1 MLSGL
6 DAYNGSFLAA
16 LDNTQ
21 NQIAQVQQQITSG
34 IRVSQASDDPSAV
47 SSIIDYQEEI
57 NRVTQVQ
64 TNLNT
69 ASTTASSAD
78 TALQSAASL
87 LDQLVSIGSEGA
99 SSTTSAST
107 NANLATQV
115 QQIAQEMVGL
125 ANTTSNGQYVFGS
138 DGATTQPY
146 TFDWS
151 SQKGVVQNSTTGNTT
166 ILRDASGNEITPNM
180 TAQQIFDVQNPDGS
194 SATGNVFQAVY
205 DLGTALAQPNTASFG
220 ASNTVD
226 LNSATNLLA
235 GSGSQTYTFQLDVNG
250 SPQTVSATV
259 TGTASG
265 ISGATALSQLNS
277 TLSAYGITA
286 RMDSNGALQFTG
298 ATSFT
303 VSDGGPSSGNG
314 VSNETGGTNIASTP
328 TAIANATQE
337 IQNAVTQIG
346 TVTTT
351 YGNTEDWIQNAQT
364 DASDRLANL
373 QTGLSNIKDTDVAAA
388 ATQLTTDNTALE
400 ASMSAH
406 ATLSN
411 KSLFSYLG

>member
-1 MLSGL
+1 MLSGI
-6 DAYNGSFLAA
+6 DSYNGSFLTA

-21 NQIAQVQQQITSG
+21 NQVAQLQQQITSG
-34 IRVSQASDDPSAV
+34 VRVSQASDDPSAV

-57 NRVTQVQ
+57 DRVTQVQ
-64 TNLNT
+64 TNMNT

-99 SSTTSAST
+99 SSTTSAT
-107 NANLATQV
+107 ARANLATQV

-138 DGATTQPY
+138 DGSTTQPY

-151 SQKGVVQNSTTGNTT
+151 SPKGVVQNSATSNTS
-166 ILRDASGNEITPNM
+166 ILRDASGNQITPNM
-180 TAQQIFDVQNPDGS
+180 TAQQIFDVQNPDGT
-194 SATGNVFQAVY
+194 SATGNVFQAIY
-205 DLGTALAQPNTASFG
+205 DLGTALAQPNSVSFG
-220 ASNTVD
+220 SGNTVD
-226 LNSATNLLA
+226 LNSASNLLA
-235 GSGSQTYTFQLDVNG
+235 GNASQTYTFQVDENG
-250 SPQTVSATV
+250 STQTVSATV

-277 TLSAYGITA
+277 TLGAYGITA
-286 RMDSNGALQFTG
+286 GTDSNGALQFTG
-298 ATSFT
+298 ANSFT

-314 VSNETGGTNIASTP
+314 VSNETPGASIASAQTDV
-328 TAIANATQE
+328 ANATQE

-351 YGNTEDWIQNAQT
+351 YGNTEDWIQNAKT
-364 DASDRLANL
+364 DASDRLVTL
-373 QTGLSNIKDTDVAAA
+373 QTGLSNIKNTDVASA

-406 ATLSN
+406 ASLSN